1 MNKTLKSII
10 ISAVM
15 LAASTSLFAASKKS
29 IVCTTFPEYDWVM
42 NILGEKAGGFDVT
55 LLQNNGT
62 DLHSYQPSVKDIA
75 KISKADLFVYVGG
88 ESDEWVEK
96 VVSQSV
102 NENQVVVNM
111 MEVLGDKVREE
122 EIVEGMQTEEE
133 EEHEH
138 HHHDGEGHHHE
149 HDEAAMQ
156 IYNGYFEDDMVKDRA
171 LTDWE
176 GEWQSVYPMLLDG
189 SLDGV
194 MQEKAEIG
202 PMTFEENKAYYDYGY
217 KTDVEKIVIKGK
229 KMSFY
234 VNGKA
239 STATY
244 EYKGLQIYNYA
255 KGNRGVRFFFEA
267 KNAKGNAPKYVQFSD
282 HGIAPN
288 KAMHFHIYFGN
299 EGFYKLSEEMEH
311 WPTYY
316 PTSFDVDD
324 VCDDMLEHMGI
335 HHHHDEAEEEEVE
348 YDEHVWLS
356 LNNAIDLTEAL
367 CAEIAKIDEANAAVY
382 AKNAAAYTKQ
392 LSALDAEYKAAV
404 KAAKKSTVLFGDRF
418 PFRYLTD
425 DYDLKYYAAFVGCSA
440 ETEASFET
448 IIFLANKVDEL
459 GLNAVLTIEKSD
471 KKIARTVV
479 DSTKNKN
486 QQILEMDSLQSITTK
501 EIKEGRNYLSAM
513 KKNLEVLKKALN

>member
-1 MNKTLKSII
+1 MNKTLKSVI

-15 LAASTSLFAASKKS
+15 LVATASLFAAPKKS

-42 NILGEKAGGFDVT
+42 NILGEKAGSFDVT

-96 VVSQSV
+96 VVEQSV
-102 NENQVVVNM
+102 NKNQIVVNM
-111 MEVLGDKVREE
+111 MDTLGDKVREE
-122 EIVEGMQTEEE
+122 EIVEGMQAEEE
-133 EEHEH
+133 EEGEH
-138 HHHDGEGHHHE
+138 HHH
-149 HDEAAMQ
+149 
-156 IYNGYFEDDMVKDRA
+156 ED
-171 LTDWE
+171 
-176 GEWQSVYPMLLDG
+176 
-189 SLDGV
+189 
-194 MQEKAEIG
+194 
-202 PMTFEENKAYYDYGY
+202 
-217 KTDVEKIVIKGK
+217 
-229 KMSFY
+229 
-234 VNGKA
+234 
-239 STATY
+239 
-244 EYKGLQIYNYA
+244 
-255 KGNRGVRFFFEA
+255 
-267 KNAKGNAPKYVQFSD
+267 
-282 HGIAPN
+282 
-288 KAMHFHIYFGN
+288 
-299 EGFYKLSEEMEH
+299 
-311 WPTYY
+311 
-316 PTSFDVDD
+316 
-324 VCDDMLEHMGI
+324 
-335 HHHHDEAEEEEVE
+335 EEEVE

-356 LNNAIDLTEAL
+356 LNNAIELTNAL
-367 CAEIAKIDEANAAVY
+367 CEKIVKIDNANASVY

-392 LSALDAEYKAAV
+392 LSDLDAEYKAAV
-404 KAAKKSTVLFGDRF
+404 KSAKKNTVLFGDRY

-501 EIKEGRNYLSAM
+501 EIKAGRNYLSAM
-513 KKNLEVLKKALN
+513 KKE